1 MLLKLTELS
10 SCRRC
15 FTISITSEHSEL
27 VCFNTT
33 SAICKRWITS
43 RWRRWNSKHRAHQ
56 HSILWLCFVNWKRG
70 KYSTSST
77 CIVTWRSERDCT
89 HETISFPLFKL
100 SRRLQVYQSV
110 RKFCEELDH
119 DIFQR
124 NSVYNHDTKLLRNE
138 SEKRQMHRSKSEID
152 LHFQI

>member
-33 SAICKRWITS
+33 SAICERWITS
-43 RWRRWNSKHRAHQ
+43 WWRRWNSKHRAHR

-77 CIVTWRSERDCT
+77 CIVAWRSERDCT
-89 HETISFPLFKL
+89 HETISFSLFELSSKTSSISKRAQILWRAWSRYLSEKLCIRSWHEASSKRIRKETNALFK
-100 SRRLQVYQSV
+100 
-110 RKFCEELDH
+110 
-119 DIFQR
+119 
-124 NSVYNHDTKLLRNE
+124 
-138 SEKRQMHRSKSEID
+138 KRID